1 MPSFKELMDR
11 LKDRGMPEKPT
22 SPDEAF
28 LPADEEDEKKDK
40 LQEVAPVR
48 PKGPKLNPA
57 GVKSLKNAFK

>member
-28 LPADEEDEKKDK
+28 LPADEEEKDK
-40 LQEVAPVR
+40 LKEVEPVR